1 MAFSEVTVA
10 DSLLPSSVLA
20 VVVLSLVVLSVVE
33 EPPPQAARDS
43 IMERASRN
51 ATNFF
56 ILFSSSLFFCPN
68 SQKLEFRRENKGQI
82 NSFFHRAKTLW
93 RYYSIEV
100 KELQVLFAISAYFTK
115 KAGKKPGSFVI
126 I

>member
-20 VVVLSLVVLSVVE
+20 VVPLSLVLLLVVE

-56 ILFSSSLFFCPN
+56 ILFSSLLFFCPD
-68 SQKLEFRRENKGQI
+68 SQK
-82 NSFFHRAKTLW
+82 
-93 RYYSIEV
+93 
-100 KELQVLFAISAYFTK
+100 
-115 KAGKKPGSFVI
+115 
-126 I
+126 